1 VLGHTPA
8 GHPFLPRD
16 EQDVWGSLELDSET
30 STLRDLMDGRE
41 LRTLANL
48 VKARAEIRT
57 RGNYRTAGWA
67 AKPAVRGTEG
77 RGGQSLRP

>member
-1 VLGHTPA
+1 MLEQTPA
-8 GHPFLPRD
+8 GHPFLPPD

-30 STLRDLMDGRE
+30 STLRDLVDGRE
-41 LRTLANL
+41 LRTLGNL
-48 VKARAEIRT
+48 VRELAEIRT
-57 RGNYRTAGWA
+57 KGDCRTAGWA